1 MAFGTRKQGHDRVE
15 PENES
20 SHHQHK
26 LTHHQ
31 NAASSSTATSV
42 PPTLPK
48 HQHQKRGNSCVV
60 KSQEFVDDKDGGMN
74 EHSVSGTTVVS
85 TVPDSHSVSG
95 TSVLSAVPDS
105 HCSFVSVDGNALDIP
120 GLSTFFPAAV
130 GSSPVQFDL
139 NSETSRFS
147 GTTSS
152 VSHGVAEDHLGFLRY
167 GNGGNWETFHREGQ
181 SSSDAG
187 APPFLGDI
195 VSLLSNTSYTAI
207 GSTGLGPGELD
218 LPYINFF

>member
-20 SHHQHK
+20 SHHWHK

-31 NAASSSTATSV
+31 NAASSSAATSV

-48 HQHQKRGNSCVV
+48 CQHQKRGNSHVA
-60 KSQEFVDDKDGGMN
+60 KSQEFVDDEDGGMN
-74 EHSVSGTTVVS
+74 E
-85 TVPDSHSVSG
+85 HSVSG

-105 HCSFVSVDGNALDIP
+105 HCSFVSADGNALDIP
-120 GLSTFFPAAV
+120 GLSTFFPAAA

-152 VSHGVAEDHLGFLRY
+152 ASQGVAEDHLGFLQY

-187 APPFLGDI
+187 VPPFLGDI
-195 VSLLSNTSYTAI
+195 GSLLSNTYTEF
-207 GSTGLGPGELD
+207 GSSGQGPGELD